1 MPRPR
6 GRARAARGRRLSH
19 PRPGAEPRRIALDNY
34 ASGGR
39 GVVQVHA
46 HPPADAHMSVLD
58 RKREVA
64 ARPRLAPRPPPSRV
78 TSQIRDSISG
88 ASTNSPSTEPA
99 VAPTRPGSTPA
110 MPGAGERIPSL
121 QGALPELFP
130 DGKVARPHVVPPPDS
145 TAWLV
150 PGTVAAPR
158 RAAPRA
164 SRRPARRTRRSP
176 RDSRGT
182 SVCAGGGARARPP
195 LPSRRDSPASASR
208 RRARLAGPLA
218 RRGQSA
224 ARTGGR
230 QTRICGPP
238 AAPRRN
244 RPTAPSPP
252 PPPCRTRPR
261 GASASSQAACRPRQ
275 ALPFRR
281 FDLAGAVPRPPS
293 AAPRSRRRPRLR
305 QRGLYGVDDLVH
317 L

>member
-1 MPRPR
+1 MPGRDASVRALDGPPGRRWPPAHMPRPR
-6 GRARAARGRRLSH
+6 GRAGAARGRRLSH
-19 PRPGAEPRRIALDNY
+19 PRPGAEPRRIAFDNY

-58 RKREVA
+58 RKWEVA

-158 RAAPRA
+158 RAAPLAHRA
-164 SRRPARRTRRSP
+164 DRPAERVDPQGIRVVPPCAPAVEPAHAPLCCRA
-176 RDSRGT
+176 GT
-182 SVCAGGGARARPP
+182 ARP
-195 LPSRRDSPASASR
+195 R
-208 RRARLAGPLA
+208 RRAG
-218 RRGQSA
+218 GQGW
-224 ARTGGR
+224 R
-230 QTRICGPP
+230 
-238 AAPRRN
+238 
-244 RPTAPSPP
+244 
-252 PPPCRTRPR
+252 
-261 GASASSQAACRPRQ
+261 
-275 ALPFRR
+275 
-281 FDLAGAVPRPPS
+281 D
-293 AAPRSRRRPRLR
+293 
-305 QRGLYGVDDLVH
+305 H
-317 L
+317 